1 MYIMT
6 EYLNALNYRVER
18 LAQAQVQLARELIIK
33 EHYSGT
39 VGRSYSR
46 VYGLFCETQL
56 VGASWW
62 LPPSMPDAKS
72 IALKYGLNWKRL
84 LGLSRLVVASGQPQN
99 AASYLIG
106 RSIRLL
112 KQEQFFECLVT
123 YADTWRGHSGAIYK
137 ATNWTYLGE
146 TKPSPVWWNDKLQK
160 TRANRNGSV
169 PVTEDEMA
177 RDGFRLLGRYSKHK
191 FVFLLSS

>member
-56 VGASWW
+56 VGASWS